1 MSLFDELK
9 RRNVFKVTI
18 AYIVMAWLVMQVAD
32 VILNNIEAP
41 GWVFH
46 VILLLLGIGLL
57 LAVFFAWAFE
67 MTPEGIKHQSEVDR
81 SQSITHETGQ
91 KLNYTIIAV
100 LVLALGY
107 FAYDKFVLSG
117 GRDAALVEATVQ
129 SVEDQAGS
137 DPTEAVEAAESDNS
151 IAVLPFADMSPDSDQ
166 EYFSDGLSE
175 ELLNLLAKIPEL
187 RVAARTSAWSYKGK
201 DIKIDQVGKEL
212 GVAHVLEGSVRT
224 AGNRIRVTAQLI
236 KSDDG
241 FHLWSET
248 YDRTLDDV
256 FAIQDEISGAVV
268 DALKLTLLGEA
279 PHVKEINPEAYSL
292 FLQAQHLSNQLRRE
306 NYKKA
311 IDLYEQVIEIEP
323 GYAPAW
329 SGISRNY
336 RNMGVDQQIDER
348 EGFRL
353 AFEAIEKALSL
364 DPDLAEAHARLA
376 SLYLTYNQDP
386 LRAAEHF
393 RTATQLNSNDPD
405 ALQGV
410 AEFAVF
416 LGQTDKAIQLTE
428 AAILRDPVDALAHV
442 KLGDYYFLAGRSE
455 EAIAS
460 YRVGLN
466 LNPELLEGYYKLA
479 TVLLIQGNPDAALVE
494 YEKEFDSEY
503 RMKGR
508 VISFHALGRL
518 QDFESELEKFRT
530 EYQDK
535 WPSEIAHVYAWTGNH
550 DAAFE
555 WLDKAVGMNEGGIT
569 NSRRIP
575 WLKPLHDDPRWQVYL
590 EKIGISDAQI
600 AEIEFEF

>member
-1 MSLFDELK
+1 MSFFEELK
-9 RRNVFKVTI
+9 RRNVFRVVI
-18 AYIVMAWLVMQVAD
+18 AYVVMAWLVMQVAD
-32 VILNNIEAP
+32 VILNNVEAP

-57 LAVFFAWAFE
+57 FAVFFSWAFE
-67 MTPEGIKHQSEVDR
+67 MTPEGIKRESEVDR
-81 SQSITHETGQ
+81 SQSITSETGQ
-91 KLNYTIIAV
+91 KLNYTIMTV
-100 LVLALGY
+100 MVLALGY

-129 SVEDQAGS
+129 SVEEQAGS
-137 DPTEAVEAAESDNS
+137 DPVEAAEADNS
-151 IAVLPFADMSPDSDQ
+151 IAVLPFADMSPNKDQ

-201 DIKIDQVGKEL
+201 GIKIDQVGKEL

-224 AGNRIRVTAQLI
+224 AGNRIRVTTQLI
-236 KSDDG
+236 KTDDG

-268 DALKLTLLGEA
+268 DALKLTLLGEV
-279 PHVKEINPEAYSL
+279 PRVKEISPEAYSL

-336 RNMGVDQQIDER
+336 RNMGVDQQIPEK

-364 DPDLAEAHARLA
+364 DPELAEAHARYANLLL
-376 SLYLTYNQDP
+376 SFNQDP
-386 LRAAEHF
+386 LAAAEHY
-393 RTATQLNSNDPD
+393 RTATRLNSNDSD

-416 LGQTDKAIQLTE
+416 LGRTDKAIELTE
-428 AAILRDPVDALAHV
+428 AAILRDPVDALAHI
-442 KLGDYYFLAGRSE
+442 KLGDYYFQAGRSE

-479 TVLLIQGNPDAALVE
+479 TVLLMQGNPDAALAE

-518 QDFESELEKFRT
+518 QDFENEFEKFRA

-555 WLDKAVGMNEGGIT
+555 WLDTALRINEGGIT
-569 NSRRIP
+569 NSRRMP

-590 EKIGISDAQI
+590 EKLGISDAQI
-600 AEIEFEF
+600 AEINFEF